1 MTTTATPDT
10 LADEIRAARQAA
22 GLTQEQLAD
31 LAGVSVA
38 SVRSWEQGLRVPANS
53 FALRI
58 VRDVLAGLNN
68 DERRP
73 PNEGAAVQ
81 EPVRHDRHV
90 QT

>member
-10 LADEIRAARQAA
+10 LADEIRGARQAA

-38 SVRSWEQGLRVPANS
+38 SVRSWEQGLRAPTNS

-58 VRDVLAGLNN
+58 VRGVLAGLDNAN
-68 DERRP
+68 GAP
-73 PNEGAAVQ
+73 PQDAAAKTGAGTPDDPEV
-81 EPVRHDRHV
+81 
-90 QT
+90 